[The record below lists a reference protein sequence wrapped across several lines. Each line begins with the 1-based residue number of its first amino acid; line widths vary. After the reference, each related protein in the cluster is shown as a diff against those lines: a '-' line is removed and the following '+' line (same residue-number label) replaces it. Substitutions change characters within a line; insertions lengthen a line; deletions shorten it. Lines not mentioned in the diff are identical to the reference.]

1 MDRAGLTAAGLAVML
16 MGRCALFMGSC
27 ALLMGSCALLL
38 GGCAPRLPVPELA
51 THEGDTPV
59 TVPHP
64 PPAARSEMIPA
75 QPDER
80 AVWVDGYW
88 MWKGSDYHWNAG
100 RWVVP
105 GPGMTYAPAALLR
118 LRNGELVFYAPK
130 WIRGSEKR

>member
-1 MDRAGLTAAGLAVML
+1 MDRAGLTAA
-16 MGRCALFMGSC
+16 ALVASMV
-27 ALLMGSCALLL
+27 
-38 GGCAPRLPVPELA
+38 GCAPRMPVPELA

-59 TVPHP
+59 TVPYP
-64 PPAARSEMIPA
+64 PPAARAEMIPT
-75 QPDER
+75 PGDEK

-88 MWKGSDYHWNAG
+88 MWKGSDYSWNAG

-130 WIRGSEKR
+130 WIRHSEKR